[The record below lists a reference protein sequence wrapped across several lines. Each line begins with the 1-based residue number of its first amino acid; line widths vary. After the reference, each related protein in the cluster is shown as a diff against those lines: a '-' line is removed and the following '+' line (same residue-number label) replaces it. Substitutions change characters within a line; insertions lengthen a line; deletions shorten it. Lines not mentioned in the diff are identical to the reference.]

1 MLKRPL
7 SLPSRAFVGVLLCVL
22 GAACAVVS
30 AWLIY
35 PPAGVGVAALALM
48 FAGYVTLYI
57 DRKARNAST
66 RQPAASD

>member
-48 FAGYVTLYI
+48 FAGYVTLYLE
-57 DRKARNAST
+57 ARNASA